1 MFDHVAH
8 SFIATLQFE
17 ENPINTLDSMTTG
30 PVVLTSLKGGPVHS
44 IEGAFTL
51 AVLDGSDEDW
61 RHSKEIGLITFDKGA
76 QPEPLKLYF
85 RHGDSGY
92 RIYVRSG
99 DHFGEG
105 VFVTDEGLVNVQPI
119 EDKDPT
125 LWVVTD
131 AQTDEAFDLTQ
142 SEDNQREIQLVTD
155 NGGALTLHNLY
166 PVGGFLTIYDGAP
179 HDTLSLLIEA
189 RGVDWLKP

>member
-17 ENPINTLDSMTTG
+17 EIPINSLDSMTTG
-30 PVVLTSLKGGPVHS
+30 PVVLTSLKGVPGYS
-44 IEGAFTL
+44 IEGGCTL

-61 RHSKEIGLITFDKGA
+61 RHGKEVGLITFDKA
-76 QPEPLKLYF
+76 PQPEPLKLYF

-92 RIYVRSG
+92 RIYLRSG
-99 DHFGEG
+99 AHFGEG

-142 SEDNQREIQLVTD
+142 SEDNQREIQLVTN
-155 NGGALTLHNLY
+155 NGRALTLHNLY
-166 PVGGFLTIYDGAP
+166 PVGGFLTINDGGPQAMFN
-179 HDTLSLLIEA
+179 LLIEA
-189 RGVDWLKP
+189 RGVDWLRP